1 MLQSPVFVSSRSKSN
16 TRYLLMQKIHGHQT
30 RQGAELMLDPPT
42 LKATW
47 PFDYLINVM
56 SRGNLKKLNLFKKN
70 LMLLT
75 STRWWVAGGCS
86 ARKRLSRHGLLVKKT
101 VTPTLQR
108 LIVFI
113 NFLSKCHA
121 YSCSEL
127 NNKVKRNFLKCLTIF
142 DVLAKFWRVLC
153 NILGFRNIG
162 KIMCL
167 KIWNYHIGTN
177 FSL

>member
-1 MLQSPVFVSSRSKSN
+1 MTLWLPDQRDVTWQFEKIKSISK
-16 TRYLLMQKIHGHQT
+16 
-30 RQGAELMLDPPT
+30 D
-42 LKATW
+42 
-47 PFDYLINVM
+47 
-56 SRGNLKKLNLFKKN
+56 

-101 VTPTLQR
+101 ETPTLER

-127 NNKVKRNFLKCLTIF
+127 NNKAKINFLKCLTIF

-153 NILGFRNIG
+153 NILGFQNIS
-162 KIMCL
+162 KVMYVWKYETTTL
-167 KIWNYHIGTN
+167 ELTSFYN
-177 FSL
+177 FHSSA

>member
-1 MLQSPVFVSSRSKSN
+1 MTLWLPDQRDVTWQFEKIKSISK
-16 TRYLLMQKIHGHQT
+16 
-30 RQGAELMLDPPT
+30 D
-42 LKATW
+42 
-47 PFDYLINVM
+47 
-56 SRGNLKKLNLFKKN
+56 

-101 VTPTLQR
+101 ETPTLER

-127 NNKVKRNFLKCLTIF
+127 NNKAKRNFLKCLTIF
-142 DVLAKFWRVLC
+142 DVLVKFWRVLC

-167 KIWNYHIGTN
+167 KIWNYYIGTN

>member
-1 MLQSPVFVSSRSKSN
+1 MTLWLPDQRDVTCQFEKIKSISK
-16 TRYLLMQKIHGHQT
+16 
-30 RQGAELMLDPPT
+30 D
-42 LKATW
+42 
-47 PFDYLINVM
+47 
-56 SRGNLKKLNLFKKN
+56 

-101 VTPTLQR
+101 ETPTLER

-127 NNKVKRNFLKCLTIF
+127 NNKAKINFLKCLTIF